1 MSDYLST
8 LAAPSEGEFR
18 DRGSRFLAFAQP
30 VATREAAEAHLQALR
45 KKYFDARHHC
55 LAWRMGPA
63 GESVFASDDGEPA
76 HSAGAPIL
84 AAIRSRRLTN
94 VQVVVVRYFGG
105 VKLGVRGLI
114 EAYRSA
120 ADQALA
126 SAQTFEIIPFRLLTL
141 RYPYEQTAQ
150 VSRLLSRIR
159 ARTRHAEYTERCLL
173 TLEVEEPDFPGLC
186 DLLEQARIEWQAE
199 SP

>member
-30 VATREAAEAHLQALR
+30 VAAREEAEAQLQALR
-45 KKYFDARHHC
+45 KTYFDARHHC
-55 LAWRMGPA
+55 LAWRMGAA
-63 GESVFASDDGEPA
+63 GESVFTSDDGEPA

-120 ADQALA
+120 ADDALA
-126 SAQTFEIIPFRLLTL
+126 RAATYEIIPFRLITL
-141 RYPYEQTAQ
+141 RYSYEQTAQ
-150 VSRLLSRIR
+150 VHRLLNRIR
-159 ARTRHAEYTERCLL
+159 AKTRQAEYTESCLL
-173 TLEVEEPDFPGLC
+173 TLEVEEPDYAGLC
-186 DLLEQARIEWQAE
+186 DLLKQARIEWQSEA
-199 SP
+199 P